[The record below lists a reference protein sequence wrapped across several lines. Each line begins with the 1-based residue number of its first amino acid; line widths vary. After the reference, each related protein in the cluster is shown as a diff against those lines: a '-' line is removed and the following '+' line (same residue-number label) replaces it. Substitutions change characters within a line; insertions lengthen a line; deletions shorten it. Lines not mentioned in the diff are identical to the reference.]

1 MQKKDYP
8 ILRSCPFCGSLEI
21 AIASDEGT
29 VTRHNTAFGDLTR
42 TVPSARWAYCCT
54 CGCSAPSVKVK
65 NYKGWYDEKE
75 QTDALERA
83 IDAWNRRTAQESE
96 LPASSTPTNAQ
107 RIRSMSDEELQKFL
121 LEFESGDIDYAKTF
135 CDLCCK
141 DAALERR
148 SVDCE
153 GCLLWWLKNDATL
166 PQGLDYWTKQPAE
179 TEGTE

>member
-1 MQKKDYP
+1 MKS
-8 ILRSCPFCGSLEI
+8 ILKPCPFCGSLEI
-21 AIASDEGT
+21 AIGSDEGT

-75 QTDALERA
+75 QADAFERA
-83 IDAWNRRTAQESE
+83 IAAWNRRTEQESE

-107 RIRSMSDEELQKFL
+107 RIRSMSDEEL
-121 LEFESGDIDYAKTF
+121 A
-135 CDLCCK
+135 
-141 DAALERR
+141 R
-148 SVDCE
+148 
-153 GCLLWWLKNDATL
+153 WLVDATVCERVCHEDEYCHGNECVKRVTDWL
-166 PQGLDYWTKQPAE
+166 RVPAE